1 MENPRGGCGRWSRT
15 LVWHREACVCDEIR
29 VRRMWAIIGEGG
41 SMLMLLHSLM
51 SSAIAKRSCQ
61 FIAQSAF
68 IVSGSTAHDELW
80 LWINNYT
87 YVCVCVC
94 VLRNCW
100 GICWL
105 VCKIMDGIGEC
116 GNVARDNTPDYLSP
130 PRNSM
135 RNGSNVAFTASADT
149 GGIWEFEFNRMLRY
163 VWPTSVCLRMMW
175 SELGGGG

>member
-41 SMLMLLHSLM
+41 EYVNATPLPDVIRNCK
-51 SSAIAKRSCQ
+51 AIVSVHCAKRIYCWDNRYREVLLTTNYG
-61 FIAQSAF
+61 F
-68 IVSGSTAHDELW
+68 ELT
-80 LWINNYT
+80 II
-87 YVCVCVC
+87 CMCACEC

-105 VCKIMDGIGEC
+105 VYKIMDGIGEC

-135 RNGSNVAFTASADT
+135 RNGSNVAYTASADT
-149 GGIWEFEFNRMLRY
+149 GGI
-163 VWPTSVCLRMMW
+163 
-175 SELGGGG
+175 